1 MRIIFLTITFHP
13 EPAIHGL
20 PLAKSLAA
28 RGHEVKVLTTFPQYP
43 IGRIYAG
50 YRMRP
55 WQWETIDGIR
65 VLRVPVYPSHDN
77 SAMRRM
83 ATYLSFAASAATVGA
98 ALIGPADVV
107 YMYEP
112 PPTNGVAALTLKVFR
127 GMPVVHGIA
136 DMWPETVV
144 ESGLIHGS
152 RAKSLAA
159 SVLGAW
165 CRFLYRRAEL
175 ITVLSPGFKRILI
188 ERGVPESKIRVIY
201 NWADEAVY
209 QPGKRDP
216 ALARELGFDGRFNI
230 LYAGNLG
237 VYQALETVIEASS
250 LIKTDPRIQVV
261 IVGTG
266 PKEEELKRL
275 AQARGA
281 DNVLFLGRRQYWEMA
296 KINTLA
302 DVLLIHLKDLP
313 FMRTT
318 IPGKTQVSLA
328 SGRPILMAVSGDAA
342 DIVRQAEAG
351 VICAPEDPAAM
362 AEAMRRMGTMPR
374 AELERMAASGRR
386 YYEQH
391 LALEIAA
398 EHFDKTFAE
407 AVARRSARGRRKS
420 NGRPAPS
427 TCCREP
433 RSGADGDDK
442 GADLSGGH
450 A

>member
-43 IGRIYAG
+43 IGRTYAG

-55 WQWETIDGIR
+55 WQWETIEGIR

-77 SAMRRM
+77 SAVRRM

-107 YMYEP
+107 YLYEP
-112 PPTNGVAALTLKVFR
+112 PPTNGVAALMLKVFR

-144 ESGLIHGS
+144 ESGMVRGS
-152 RAKSLAA
+152 KTKSVLA
-159 SVLGAW
+159 SVLGSW
-165 CRFLYRRAEL
+165 CRFLYRQAEV
-175 ITVLSPGFKRILI
+175 ITVLSPGFKRILM
-188 ERGVPESKIRVIY
+188 ERGVPASKIRVIY

-209 QPGKRDP
+209 RPGERDP
-216 ALARELGFDGRFNI
+216 ALAQGLGFEGRFNI

-237 VYQALETVIEASS
+237 VYQALETVIEAGG
-250 LIKTDPRIQVV
+250 LIKNDPRIQIV

-275 AQARGA
+275 AHARGA
-281 DNVLFLGRRQYWEMA
+281 DNVRFLGRRQYWEMA
-296 KINTLA
+296 SINSLA

-313 FMRTT
+313 FMHTT

-328 SGRPILMAVSGDAA
+328 SGRPILMAVRGDAA

-351 VICAPEDPAAM
+351 VICPPEDPAAM
-362 AEAMRRMGTMPR
+362 AEAMTRMAHMPR
-374 AELERMAASGRR
+374 ETLERMAASGRR
-386 YYEQH
+386 YYEQC
-391 LALEIAA
+391 LALEIAGQ
-398 EHFDKTFAE
+398 HFERAFIE
-407 AVARRSARGRRKS
+407 AVASRRRGRDRT
-420 NGRPAPS
+420 GRPYTESSAADPERN
-427 TCCREP
+427 REY
-433 RSGADGDDK
+433 DDALRK
-442 GADLSGGH
+442 R
-450 A
+450 